1 VDQAAGAGGP
11 KPELI
16 HGFEARAR
24 CREPYG
30 IKQRALVD
38 RSRNYGITRAHSST
52 GAQLI
57 PRLPLASRFRHDGGK
72 AGENSGEGT
81 ISGRED
87 MERTLRDAYAA
98 RQRGDLDALG
108 RLFAPHARFQMA
120 GSSASPIAT
129 LVEGAEQYRPLLA
142 GMIKTFEV
150 LDHRIVSMLIDGS
163 KAAVQWR
170 AKMRSAV
177 TGETVD
183 TDLFDL
189 IEMEGGR
196 ITSFLEFC
204 DTALAARM
212 MKH

>member
-1 VDQAAGAGGP
+1 MM
-11 KPELI
+11 
-16 HGFEARAR
+16 EA
-24 CREPYG
+24 
-30 IKQRALVD
+30 
-38 RSRNYGITRAHSST
+38 N
-52 GAQLI
+52 
-57 PRLPLASRFRHDGGK
+57 
-72 AGENSGEGT
+72 AGENSGEDT
-81 ISGRED
+81 MSGRED
-87 MERTLRDAYAA
+87 MERTRRDAYAA

-150 LDHRIVSMLIDGS
+150 LDHKVVSMLIDGS

-196 ITSFLEFC
+196 ITSFLEFS

-212 MKH
+212 MKQ